1 MRLLAF
7 GGWYGSGNVGDDAIL
22 IGLRRIL
29 AEAMPGSELVALS
42 TDPEQTERVC
52 GVEATR
58 LMSPRRLLA
67 HVGEYHKVFS
77 EADAVVVTGGTPF
90 YDWDHVSRLA
100 LWGMARGAGKPVVCF
115 GVGAKEIASVHGRR
129 LIGSLLTRSARISA
143 RDQVSQRRLAA
154 LSGRGVSL
162 TGDSALFLEPAPRG
176 VVGPI
181 LSEVGLSLVSPPVV
195 ICPRAL
201 SSDNRAHYH
210 DPVGEDNVASIRL
223 SLARLADTLFREG
236 HQVLFAP
243 FHAAEGDDDRKEIAF
258 IRAAM
263 RQRGAATLDR
273 ALSPEA
279 AASLL
284 GSASL
289 VVGLRL
295 HSLILAASQGVPVV
309 SVGYDEKIAGFLD
322 MAGVP
327 ECLAEPTGLSRKA
340 FDALNGREQLGGIM
354 RESCAWMKARVMREA
369 KMVAG
374 LLSG

>member
-52 GVEATR
+52 GVEAAR

-67 HVGEYHKVFS
+67 HVGEYRGVFS
-77 EADAVVVTGGTPF
+77 EADAVIVTGGTPF
-90 YDWDHVSRLA
+90 YDWDHVSRLVH
-100 LWGMARGAGKPVVCF
+100 WGMARGAGKPVVCF
-115 GVGAKEIASVHGRR
+115 GVGAKEIASAHGRMLVR
-129 LIGSLLTRSARISA
+129 SLLTRSVRTSA
-143 RDQVSQRRLAA
+143 RDQVSQRRLEA

-181 LSEVGLSLVSPPVV
+181 LSEAGLSPDSPLVV
-195 ICPRAL
+195 ICPRTL

-210 DPVGEDNVASIRL
+210 DPVGGDRVASIRL
-223 SLARLADTLFREG
+223 GLARLADALLREG
-236 HQVLFAP
+236 HQVLFVP
-243 FHAAEGDDDRKEIAF
+243 FHAAEGDDDRREIGV
-258 IRAAM
+258 IRGAM
-263 RQRGAATLDR
+263 RERGAAALDHTP
-273 ALSPEA
+273 SPEA
-279 AASLL
+279 VASLL
-284 GSASL
+284 GSARL

-309 SVGYDEKIAGFLD
+309 SVGYDEKIAGFLEL
-322 MAGVP
+322 AGVS
-327 ECLAEPTGLSRKA
+327 EYIVEPNDLRGRA
-340 FDALNGREQLGGIM
+340 FDALDRREQLGGILH
-354 RESCAWMKARVMREA
+354 ESCAGMKARVMEEA
-369 KMVAG
+369 KMVAEI
-374 LLSG
+374 LSG